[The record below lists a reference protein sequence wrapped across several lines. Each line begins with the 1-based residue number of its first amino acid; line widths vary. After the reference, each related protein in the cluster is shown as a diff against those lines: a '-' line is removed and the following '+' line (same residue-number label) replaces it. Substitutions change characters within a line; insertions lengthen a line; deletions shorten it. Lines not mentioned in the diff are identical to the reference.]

1 MLLVYK
7 LVQLL
12 FEFIIIIVIILVF
25 FGFWVMTGCYMCCLF
40 TFIHSFCFVW
50 LLFNFFFCY
59 APIFWLH
66 MIISHPMRH
75 HDGSWM
81 LLLVM
86 NHEGGGGGGVGV
98 GGGGGGGRGGF
109 TWKACRAN

>member
-50 LLFNFFFCY
+50 LLFNFFLLCTDFLV
-59 APIFWLH
+59 AHDHIT
-66 MIISHPMRH
+66 SHAA
-75 HDGSWM
+75 S
-81 LLLVM
+81 
-86 NHEGGGGGGVGV
+86 
-98 GGGGGGGRGGF
+98 
-109 TWKACRAN
+109 